1 MHLGCEAGPLDEV
14 GTGLGSLEA
23 AVRPHGRH
31 EDRRKSPAQICC
43 CCDDVTGFI
52 ADLGAQLFSLHFS
65 IFFSFFL
72 FLQLYIPINNQQ
84 NIFSQ
89 TLSER

>member
-23 AVRPHGRH
+23 AVRAHGRR

-43 CCDDVTGFI
+43 CCDDVTGFL
-52 ADLGAQLFSLHFS
+52 ADLGAQLFTLHFS
-65 IFFSFFL
+65 IFFLFFVPSAVYPH
-72 FLQLYIPINNQQ
+72 Q
-84 NIFSQ
+84 
-89 TLSER
+89 